1 MSFYGY
7 KSTSGADIKVK
18 ADKMIAKLQKK
29 NPDLSPVIIEGRVI
43 AKKWWGK
50 AWNDNLESYADFS
63 NRLSRG
69 KSYVKNHT
77 VIDLLIKEG
86 VIEALVMGS
95 RAKPYEVRIQINP
108 LNQKKW
114 KSLSQVCN
122 QRIDSLDQLLSGE
135 FPKEFEDIFY
145 DFQYGLFPSQ
155 REIWFDCSCP
165 DVASMCK
172 HVAAVLYG
180 VGHRLDEDP
189 MMFFTLRGVD
199 VNELIKQSIES
210 KVDLMLTNARKK
222 SVRTISD
229 SDIKDLFGLE

>member
-86 VIEALVMGS
+86 VIEALVMGN
-95 RAKPYEVRIQINP
+95 RAKPYEVRVQINP

-135 FPKEFEDIFY
+135 FPK
-145 DFQYGLFPSQ
+145 
-155 REIWFDCSCP
+155 
-165 DVASMCK
+165 
-172 HVAAVLYG
+172 
-180 VGHRLDEDP
+180 
-189 MMFFTLRGVD
+189 
-199 VNELIKQSIES
+199 
-210 KVDLMLTNARKK
+210 
-222 SVRTISD
+222 
-229 SDIKDLFGLE
+229 